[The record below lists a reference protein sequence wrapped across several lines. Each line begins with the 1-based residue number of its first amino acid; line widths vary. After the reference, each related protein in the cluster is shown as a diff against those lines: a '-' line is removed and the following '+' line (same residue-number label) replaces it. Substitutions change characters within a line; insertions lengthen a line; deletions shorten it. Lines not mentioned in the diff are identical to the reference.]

1 MSTMKFDLKKILL
14 LVCTTLVLSCSDD
27 DGIDPKTSSDLGIS
41 VEKSSDTPLA
51 YDEMTFTFTAT
62 NNGLL
67 DATSVAVKNEIAS
80 GYTFISAVT
89 SSGAFDEVTGI
100 WSIGDLENGAAAT
113 MILRVNVNESGDY
126 NTTTTI
132 TGDQPDSVS
141 SNNKATTEVNPKP
154 LTSDLLF
161 NYTISE
167 GADPEVTI
175 TGLSDLWKKLSFP
188 SKYDLI
194 IPENI
199 KGYPVRIIGERAFH
213 LEIDL
218 RSIVIPEGVTTL
230 EELSLSYC
238 YKLTN
243 ITIPAS
249 VSTIGKS
256 ALTLNYNLE
265 EIKIP
270 NKDAVIESLAF
281 ASCSK
286 LKRITLPAN
295 LKVIEASLFNGCSS
309 LESIEIPD
317 SVEKIGD
324 KAFENCSTLNLI
336 ALPKSLKEVGDYVFT
351 MCSGLTS
358 LSIAESNANFSC
370 IDGVLCDKN
379 ATTLR
384 YYPNGKSGA
393 FSIPESVTKI
403 GFSAFSHSYN
413 LTGVTIPNSVTAI
426 EDFAFWSCISLTT
439 IVIPA
444 NITTIGKGA
453 FSSNLALTNVIVDAN
468 VPPAINDIFSYTT
481 KIASVKVPEGSVD
494 AYKTALGWSNYKN
507 IITGK

>member
-1 MSTMKFDLKKILL
+1 MKFDLKKILL

-167 GADPEVTI
+167 GANPEVTI
-175 TGLSDLWKKLSFP
+175 TGLSQLWKKLSFP
-188 SKYDLI
+188 SKYDLT
-194 IPENI
+194 IPASI
-199 KGYPVRIIGERAFH
+199 KGNPVRIIGKRAFH

-218 RSIVIPEGVTTL
+218 TSIVIPEGVTTL

-243 ITIPAS
+243 ITIPAT
-249 VSTIGKS
+249 VSTIGTS
-256 ALTLNYNLE
+256 ALMLNYNLE
-265 EIKIP
+265 EIKIS
-270 NKDAVIESLAF
+270 NNDAIIESFAF
-281 ASCSK
+281 ASCSS
-286 LKRITLPAN
+286 LKRIRLPAN
-295 LKVIEASLFNGCSS
+295 LKVIEASLLSDCNS

-317 SVEKIGD
+317 SVEKIGNN
-324 KAFENCSTLNLI
+324 AFENCSALNSI
-336 ALPKSLKEVGDYVFT
+336 ALPESLKEVGNYVFT
-351 MCSGLTS
+351 RCFALTTF
-358 LSIAESNANFSC
+358 SIAGSNSNFSC
-370 IDGVLCDKN
+370 IDGVLYDKN
-379 ATTLR
+379 ATTLH

-393 FSIPESVTKI
+393 FSIPESVTKV
-403 GFSAFSHSYN
+403 GFSAFSHSYD
-413 LTGVTIPNSVTAI
+413 LTGITIPNSVATI
-426 EDFAFWSCISLTT
+426 DNYAFWTCTSLTT
-439 IVIPA
+439 ITIPA
-444 NITTIGKGA
+444 NVTTLGKGA
-453 FSSNLALTNVIVDAN
+453 FSSNLALTSVIVNAN
-468 VPPAINDIFSYTT
+468 VPPVINDLFYNST
-481 KIASVKVPEGSVD
+481 KIASIKVPEDSLD
-494 AYKTALGWSNYKN
+494 AYKSASGWSNYKD